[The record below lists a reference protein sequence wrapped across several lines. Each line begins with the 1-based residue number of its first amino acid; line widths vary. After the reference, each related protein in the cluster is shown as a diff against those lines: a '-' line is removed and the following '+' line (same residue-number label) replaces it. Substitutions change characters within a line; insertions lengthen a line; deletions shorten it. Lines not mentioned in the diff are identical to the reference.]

1 MCDKSPKEPE
11 SNLDIFKECMLC
23 TAKHCAL
30 RSSKPKLYGDVKS
43 GYLRQQ
49 QPWKMIIINL
59 TRF

>member
-30 RSSKPKLYGDVKS
+30 RSCKPQLYGDVKG
-43 GYLRQQ
+43 GYLR
-49 QPWKMIIINL
+49 
-59 TRF
+59 